1 MSMRKTSFML
11 VFLIIFSLIICQGQ
25 INREVDL
32 YDKIN
37 TEMCKVSESGL
48 KLQYSTTKKSEQA
61 ISEIS
66 FLVNKN
72 FNIDLGDINNNNFLN
87 LEKKEGDF
95 KFKLLVNKESN
106 YNTIEIEIIDKK
118 GFMNIAEMKKVLDKL
133 LDNTTSNSRYFSYV
147 KGKIKSD
154 NELAQNEKELINIIG
169 NSKIQSNKTLLINR
183 GVTGS
188 LVLKE
193 GYEYNYSI
201 MKYDE
206 GTYLIIGTPVIFTT
220 Y

>member
-106 YNTIEIEIIDKK
+106 YNRIEIEIIDKK